1 MKVFISTSF
10 DNKYTKNSKKKIYA
24 TDFDYYKNHFSKNK
38 IIKNDWENPQIL
50 QKDFIKLN
58 KVIKKLENI
67 FSIQLS
73 KLHKNTEASIFKKI
87 INVWLIHYV
96 HSYYFKWKIIN
107 KLLKQEKK
115 ILFTEFDIDS
125 SKVNTIDTKE
135 YLLNLRSSDYHNYI
149 GYFKILKHLKNN
161 GNKNIFFFKK
171 KSKIVFKNKENLPS
185 INKFLFLFLASID
198 KIFLNFKKIFF
209 LESQNKFF
217 FLRINR
223 IFNQVPFKSNNLF
236 NWNKFKKF
244 EVNDKPNIKTYLQ
257 KNIDFKNVRIDEFEK
272 FLIKNFNEEIPTCYT
287 SNFENLKNYIDKI
300 DIKPKII
307 LTFFGHVYN
316 ELFKLWIMSKKR
328 KKNLY
333 IIEHGGHHQ
342 KIRTIGDYE
351 FEFGKK
357 FVSWVKYDNINTV
370 SLPAIN
376 YFKKNH
382 KIEKDKNF
390 LIYVPIQKHKYISRI
405 NHGPQSNFQNYSLN
419 DIEIFKKSLSKD
431 IFRNFLFATKQEIDI
446 NQKIYLNK
454 LIYKKNIL
462 KPFQFRNLLS
472 SCKLVICSYPQ
483 TAFVDSL
490 MQKPTILVY
499 RKNLWPNRNDF
510 KNVYNLMKKNK
521 IIFEDAKKASI
532 HVNKIWKDP
541 LTWWMN
547 TEVKSAREL
556 FLKKFNLINDEEKVL
571 RNWTTFLRSEINIK
585 NL

>member
-1 MKVFISTSF
+1 MKVFIATSF

-24 TDFDYYKNHFSKNK
+24 TDFDFYKKNFSKNK
-38 IIKNDWENPQIL
+38 IIKNDWENSQLL

-67 FSIQLS
+67 FSNQLS
-73 KLHKNTEASIFKKI
+73 KLHKNTETSIFKKI
-87 INVWLIHYV
+87 IHVWLIHYV
-96 HSYYFKWKIIN
+96 HSYYFKWKIID

-115 ILFTEFDIDS
+115 ILFTEFDLDT

-149 GYFKILKHLKNN
+149 GYLKILKHFKNN
-161 GNKNIFFFKK
+161 GNTNILFSKK
-171 KSKIVFKNKENLPS
+171 KVKTVSKKKNNLS
-185 INKFLFLFLASID
+185 SKNKFLFLLLVSIE
-198 KIFLNFKKIFF
+198 KIFLNFKKVFF

-217 FLRINR
+217 FLGINKF
-223 IFNQVPFKSNNLF
+223 FNQVPFKSNNLF
-236 NWNKFKKF
+236 NWNKFKKLQI
-244 EVNDKPNIKTYLQ
+244 NKKTNTKNYLE
-257 KNIDFKNVRIDEFEK
+257 KNTHFKNVKIDEFEK

-287 SNFENLKNYIDKI
+287 TDFENLRNYVNKI

-316 ELFKLWIMSKKR
+316 ELFKLWIMLKKR

-357 FVSWVKYDNINTV
+357 FVSWIKYDNRNTV
-370 SLPAIN
+370 SLPVIN
-376 YFKKNH
+376 YYKKNYNL
-382 KIEKDKNF
+382 EKNKNF
-390 LIYVPIQKHKYISRI
+390 LIYLPIQKHKYISRI

-419 DIEIFKKSLSKD
+419 NIEIFKKSLSRE
-431 IFRNFLFATKQEIDI
+431 IFKNFLYASKQEIDS
-446 NQKIYLNK
+446 NQKYYLNK
-454 LIYKKNIL
+454 LINKRNIL
-462 KPFQFRNLLS
+462 KPLQFRNILS
-472 SCKLVICSYPQ
+472 TCKLVICSYPQ
-483 TAFVDSL
+483 TAFVDSI

-499 RKNLWPNRNDF
+499 RKNLWPNRSEF
-510 KNVYNLMKKNK
+510 KNVYNLLKKNK

-541 LTWWMN
+541 LIWWMN

-556 FLKKFNLINDEEKVL
+556 FLKKFNLINDEEKVI
-571 RNWTTFLRSEINIK
+571 RNWTTFLKSEINIK